1 MSQPDRDDLLTLAL
15 GVLPPPPGKVDVLSE
30 AGGSFPLALSGPEDG
45 VLHAFA
51 PRHAVRN
58 DLRLLAR
65 VAHPGRGRYEVEF
78 EVADCFFH
86 STTEALVHLV
96 VNGVRHRKARRASP
110 RAVVSCPATGIVRY
124 GGSLPRGTELP
135 MRLVDVSAT
144 GCAFITQQELVA
156 GDLLG
161 LQFKLAGRI
170 MAVEARVVRL
180 DPAPYGRYRSGCEI
194 TEISDGD
201 RDAIAQLARDG
212 QQGSEHERN
221 PEATAALAESRAAS
235 TALSAR
241 LGGASPAA

>member
-1 MSQPDRDDLLTLAL
+1 
-15 GVLPPPPGKVDVLSE
+15 
-30 AGGSFPLALSGPEDG
+30 
-45 VLHAFA
+45 
-51 PRHAVRN
+51 
-58 DLRLLAR
+58 
-65 VAHPGRGRYEVEF
+65 
-78 EVADCFFH
+78 
-86 STTEALVHLV
+86 
-96 VNGVRHRKARRASP
+96 
-110 RAVVSCPATGIVRY
+110 
-124 GGSLPRGTELP
+124 

-201 RDAIAQLARDG
+201 RDAIAQLAQDG

-221 PEATAALAESRAAS
+221 PEAIAALAESRAAS